1 MRQRQHSG
9 KSPSSVPFRA
19 CLSTD
24 PHYSIDS
31 RSRQSDLSLSLRF
44 PVLGKHGGGLGQR
57 ARLLREE
64 WCVSQLAKTPD
75 SRCKCACR
83 KRRGDI
89 PSSPS
94 FSILP
99 SSASFP
105 VCLSIANL
113 LHIMRIRL
121 NGRGKM
127 SHRLKRHCCR
137 RHRHRH
143 RGRRCRHLLLHS
155 IWFAARLVP
164 GVFGASSVPSESGGR

>member
-99 SSASFP
+99 SFP
-105 VCLSIANL
+105 CLSLNRKPLAYYAHSTQWPWENVPPTETSL
-113 LHIMRIRL
+113 LSPSSSSPPSSSSSSSPPAFDLVRCQTGPR
-121 NGRGKM
+121 
-127 SHRLKRHCCR
+127 SFR
-137 RHRHRH
+137 R
-143 RGRRCRHLLLHS
+143 
-155 IWFAARLVP
+155 
-164 GVFGASSVPSESGGR
+164 